1 MVVLLKIVQVILALS
16 ILVLVHEFGHFIFA
30 KLFKIKV
37 EKFYLFF
44 DAGFALFKFKPKNSD
59 TEYGIG
65 WLPLG
70 GYCKIAGMIDESMDK
85 EAMKEEPKP
94 WEFRSKP
101 AWQRFFVMFGGV
113 FFNLILA
120 ILLYSAT
127 LFTWGE
133 EYLKNEEAKYG
144 VYVNDLAYEM
154 GFRNGDKIIS
164 FDGVATDNF
173 NNLQIDMVRS
183 QAKEAKVLRGNDT
196 ITIAL
201 DESYIPKALNTPG
214 MFGLAF
220 PFIVGEVPDS
230 SLNASSGLIP
240 GDEIVAIN
248 GEEMFIT
255 QEIKKTLQNLKSQTI
270 TATVLRSGDSLQI
283 PLAVDSVGRIEVML
297 DGDMTKIFDITTKSY
312 SLLGS
317 VGAGAKKAWIT
328 TKNYVEELGL
338 IFSPKTEAY
347 KSVGSFIRIGSIFPS
362 TWDWQNFWSITA
374 WLSIMLAVLNIL
386 PIPALDGGHIL
397 FLFYEIITRR
407 KPSDKFM
414 EIAQMVGMFIL
425 FGIMI
430 LAFGNDIISLFR

>member
-144 VYVNDLAYEM
+144 
-154 GFRNGDKIIS
+154 
-164 FDGVATDNF
+164 
-173 NNLQIDMVRS
+173 
-183 QAKEAKVLRGNDT
+183 
-196 ITIAL
+196 
-201 DESYIPKALNTPG
+201 
-214 MFGLAF
+214 
-220 PFIVGEVPDS
+220 
-230 SLNASSGLIP
+230 
-240 GDEIVAIN
+240 
-248 GEEMFIT
+248 
-255 QEIKKTLQNLKSQTI
+255 
-270 TATVLRSGDSLQI
+270 
-283 PLAVDSVGRIEVML
+283 
-297 DGDMTKIFDITTKSY
+297 
-312 SLLGS
+312 
-317 VGAGAKKAWIT
+317 
-328 TKNYVEELGL
+328 
-338 IFSPKTEAY
+338 
-347 KSVGSFIRIGSIFPS
+347 
-362 TWDWQNFWSITA
+362 
-374 WLSIMLAVLNIL
+374 
-386 PIPALDGGHIL
+386 
-397 FLFYEIITRR
+397 
-407 KPSDKFM
+407 
-414 EIAQMVGMFIL
+414 
-425 FGIMI
+425 
-430 LAFGNDIISLFR
+430 